1 MRTARKSTGLPS
13 MWGLLLVAVLA
24 ACGSDS
30 SNGQTVTVNLSL
42 LVDARQALHQSI
54 PSRVFAW
61 IERWFPGATPAW
73 AQAVTDIAS
82 IQVEITGPGIA
93 VPATTTVPVSDPT
106 SGQQIPV
113 SIQAPVGAN
122 RTITVSAFNAASPPR
137 KIFGGTLPN
146 VNLTA
151 GAPIDLEITLVRLF
165 TITVNKEGDGN
176 GTVTSSPGGINCD
189 PTCATQAQQ
198 FQEGTTVSLN
208 AAAAPGS
215 TFAGWSG
222 ACSGTA
228 ACTITNNATV
238 TARFNVAVST
248 DQLTVNLAGT
258 GTVTSNPSGI
268 SCPGTCAAEFATGT
282 TVTLTATPTNGS
294 TFTGWSGAGCTGTG
308 PCVVAIVGDQTV
320 TATFTAAPVLFT
332 LTVTKAGAGAGTV
345 SSDPPGITAC
355 ATTCS
360 ANFAPGIVVT
370 LTATPQS
377 GSTFAGWGG
386 ACSGTG
392 SCQVTMDAN
401 RSVTATFDPPI
412 SLSVLTLQKTGSGVG
427 TVTSSPAGIDCGP
440 TCVASF
446 ATGSTVTLTA
456 TAAPGS
462 TFVGWTAGPCTGT
475 QPCPV
480 VMSTAQT
487 VVAQFDP
494 IVVPPDLVTLTVGK
508 QGQGDGTVTSN
519 PAGINCG
526 LACMFSYQRGT
537 TVTLTAV
544 PDEDSS
550 FNDWHGGPCDNSS
563 SPTCQLVMDDNQTVS
578 AHFDDDD

>member
-13 MWGLLLVAVLA
+13 AWGLILVAVLA

-61 IERWFPGATPAW
+61 LERWFPGATPAW

-82 IQVEITGPGIA
+82 IHVEITGPGIA

-113 SIQAPVGAN
+113 SIQAPVGSN

-165 TITVNKEGDGN
+165 TVTVNKEGDGS
-176 GTVTSSPGGINCD
+176 GTVTSSPTGIDCGA
-189 PTCATQAQQ
+189 TCANQ
-198 FQEGTTVSLN
+198 FQEGTQVSLN

-215 TFAGWSG
+215 VFAGWSG
-222 ACSGTA
+222 SCSGTA
-228 ACTITNNATV
+228 ACSITNNATV
-238 TARFNVAVST
+238 TARFNVALST
-248 DQLTVNLAGT
+248 DQLTVSLAGNGT

-268 SCPGTCAAEFATGT
+268 SCPGTCAADFATGT
-282 TVTLTATPTNGS
+282 TVTLTVTPTNGS

-360 ANFAPGIVVT
+360 ANFAPGTLVT

-377 GSTFAGWGG
+377 GSTFVGWGG

-412 SLSVLTLQKTGSGVG
+412 SLSVLTLQKTGTGVG

-480 VMSTAQT
+480 VMSTGQT

-519 PAGINCG
+519 PVGINCG

-563 SPTCQLVMDDNQTVS
+563 FPTCQLVMDDNQTVS